1 MAKLRINYKLIIVL
15 VIGLA
20 ILAGSAIGLRKWFR
34 TQTVATGYSQGK
46 AAYQK
51 QQWDEA
57 ANQLGNYLAVRKDDS
72 EILMMYADAQLKRRP
87 ISRGNIQQAI
97 SAYRQVSRLDASD
110 ALNTESVRILT
121 DIYLEMGAFSEARA
135 KAEEFLTSSQDLQVS
150 LNLVKSQLGLRDF
163 KLAYQ
168 QLVSMVEQHPDFIP
182 AYELL
187 AVYSGRYPEHFKQPA
202 KYWYE
207 KAVQANPD
215 SANAYIIE
223 AAWYSRN
230 NLKTEAQKCLDRAVE
245 LKTGDQDVR
254 LRLAR
259 ELIIAGRQNQA
270 QSILEEIQ
278 KQSPSNV
285 DLWKTKALLVLSLN
299 DKKQMGAVAE
309 EALKNLGYNSWD
321 FLTIAC
327 EMFIDAG
334 NYEQAENV
342 VSQLSTLEDSRAQVL
357 YYKGLIE
364 NQKSNKT
371 EAIKCLREAIDLGYK
386 TPRARIILAGAY
398 AETGD
403 LTSGIQ
409 QLRALTS
416 EVPDNFEALL
426 SLAKLLAQNEDPSG
440 AAEKA
445 MNALQLNPT
454 SAEAILLYTQ
464 SRMKIL
470 SATGISKDS
479 PEWIA
484 LEERLQSFGES
495 NAAQE
500 NVILS
505 QLKIAIRR
513 NDIEKANAINQKLK
527 AGYPDSVSAYIGD
540 VEILLY
546 EGKTEQAE
554 KILVDLIN
562 KFPDEPEPVIY
573 LVQILYS
580 NEKIEDCYNMLK
592 KAIETTKQSRHKLQL
607 GILFADIARS
617 AGKESEAF
625 GVVSA
630 IDQQFPDSIVVKRKL
645 LAFKQTQ
652 NDKQKTEQL
661 IEQIKQIEG
670 EKGWQWKYEK
680 AKQLYL
686 SDPSVNYA
694 EIVKFLKD
702 AVAIEPAAKEPQL
715 MLGAL
720 YAQNGDLLAAISIYR
735 QSLNRWPND
744 PQVIAPL
751 AASLYRANEFEQA
764 EQLLKQASQM
774 RIKTPAME
782 KLEMH
787 SLMMSGNRQ
796 AVSDMLKDAIKADPN
811 DKDSKLSLALL
822 YMRDG
827 NFEKS
832 QEMLDTLKSQQE
844 NSFVVDTAQIEL
856 LIRQGLKDKAFQA
869 CDVLVDN
876 YKTGQAYMIRG
887 RNYLLAGDAN
897 TAGKDFAKAVEIEPK
912 NEEAW
917 LLLSGYYE
925 TVGSKEKVL
934 ETINNAIKVLPDSSR
949 ILKKAIYVYGASD
962 NIENQNYAGQLI
974 ESAVKANPED
984 VDLKLIQARFLIS
997 KSNPVS
1003 LQQAQNI
1010 LEKLTEDYPNLTQG
1024 WYLLSQA
1031 CLMLGDAEKSAYY
1044 AERGLVYSPSDKEL
1058 SLIKAKALLITS
1070 PFSAVKILENLNIAN
1085 PNDVQIMLPLAEAQI
1100 QTGNASQAAKMLDES
1115 LKFVNPKDIRN
1126 IKMMLAS
1133 ALEMD
1138 NKSEQANE
1146 IFGQLAS
1153 ESDDQILLYT
1163 RVRLLIKQK
1172 RWYDLSE
1179 LVGKWTLKEKEKIGA
1194 SLSIARQLM
1203 GMDDIEAHKTAEEI
1217 LIRLNAI
1224 DTKNLEVLG
1233 SLGIVY
1239 QMNGKFAQ
1247 STQMYQEII
1256 NIQPEN
1262 IVALNNLAWIVSE
1275 QQGNYVEALKL
1286 ASDGLVKNP
1295 DYEELLDTR
1304 GVIYFRMGEFDK
1316 AVEDFLKCLKLIP
1329 PGKIEAAGTY
1339 FHLGRTYSE
1348 MGDKIKA
1355 VENLNMAL
1363 TLDPTGKV
1371 LSADDIASIRRLLY
1385 KLKNQ

>member
-1 MAKLRINYKLIIVL
+1 MTKLRINYKLIIVL
-15 VIGLA
+15 IIGLA
-20 ILAGSAIGLRKWFR
+20 ILAGSAIGLRKWFQ
-34 TQTVATGYSQGK
+34 TQTISTGYSQGK

-57 ANQLGNYLAVRKDDS
+57 ATQLGNYLAVRKDDA

-87 ISRGNIQQAI
+87 ISRGNIQQTIA
-97 SAYRQVSRLDASD
+97 AYRQVSRLDASN
-110 ALNTESVRILT
+110 AEVVKILT
-121 DIYLEMGAFSEARA
+121 DIYLEMGAYSEARA
-135 KAEEFLTSSQDLQVS
+135 KAEEFLVSAQDLQIN
-150 LNLVKSQLGLRDF
+150 LNLIRSLLGLRDF
-163 KLAYQ
+163 RLAYQ
-168 QLVSMVEQHPDFIP
+168 KLVLIVEQHPDFIP

-187 AVYSGRYPEHFKQPA
+187 AVYSGRYPEHFKQTA
-202 KYWYE
+202 QYWYE

-215 SANAYIIE
+215 SANAYIIG
-223 AAWYSRN
+223 ASWYSRN
-230 NLKTEAQKCLDRAVE
+230 NMKADAEKKLDRAVE
-245 LKTGDQDVR
+245 LKTDDEAIR
-254 LRLAR
+254 LRLAQ
-259 ELIIAGRQNQA
+259 ELIIAGRHDQA
-270 QSILEEIQ
+270 KTILEEIQ
-278 KQSPSNV
+278 KKSPGNV
-285 DLWKTKALLVLSLN
+285 DLWKTKALLAMSLK
-299 DKKQMGAVAE
+299 DKNQMGAVAD
-309 EALKNLGYNSWD
+309 EALNNLGYNSWD

-327 EMFIDAG
+327 DLFINAG
-334 NYEQAENV
+334 NYEQAEKT

-371 EAIKCLREAIDLGYK
+371 AAIKYLREAIDLGYK

-409 QLRALTS
+409 QLRALIS
-416 EVPDNFEALL
+416 DVPDNFDALL
-426 SLAKLLAQNEDPSG
+426 SLAKLLAQNDDPSG

-445 MNALQLNPT
+445 MNALQLNPA
-454 SAEAILLYTQ
+454 SAEAVLLYTQ

-470 SATGISKDS
+470 SAMGVSKDS
-479 PEWIA
+479 PEWVA
-484 LEERLQSFGES
+484 LEEKLQSFGES
-495 NAAQE
+495 NTAQE
-500 NVILS
+500 NIILS
-505 QLKIAIRR
+505 QLKIAVRR
-513 NDIEKANAINQKLK
+513 NDIEKASTINKKLNAD
-527 AGYPDSVSAYIGD
+527 YPDSVSAHLGD

-546 EGKTEQAE
+546 EGKTDEAE
-554 KILVDLIN
+554 KILTDLIN
-562 KFPDEPEPVIY
+562 KYPDESEPVIY
-573 LVQILYS
+573 MVQILYS
-580 NEKIEDCYNMLK
+580 KDKIEDCYNMIK
-592 KAIETTKQSRHKLQL
+592 KAIETTKQGRHKLQL
-607 GILFADIARS
+607 GIFFADIARL

-625 GVVSA
+625 GIVSS
-630 IDQQFPDSIVVKRKL
+630 IDQQFPDSIAVKRKL
-645 LAFKQTQ
+645 LAFEQTRK
-652 NDKQKTEQL
+652 DPQKTEQL
-661 IEQIKQIEG
+661 IEQIKKIEG
-670 EKGWQWKYEK
+670 ENGWQWKYEK

-686 SDPSVNYA
+686 SDLSINYS
-694 EIVKFLKD
+694 EIVKLLKE
-702 AVAIEPAAKEPQL
+702 AIATEPTAKEPQL
-715 MLGAL
+715 MIGAL
-720 YAQNGDLLAAISIYR
+720 YAQKGDLLAAISIYR

-764 EQLLKQASQM
+764 EQLLKQAAQM

-796 AVSDMLKDAIKADPN
+796 AVSDMLNEAIKADPN
-811 DKDSKLSLALL
+811 DKDSRLSLALL

-856 LIRQGLKDKAFQA
+856 LVRQGLKDKAFQA
-869 CDVLVDN
+869 CDVLVDK

-887 RNYLLAGDAN
+887 RNYLLTGDVN
-897 TAGKDFAKAVEIEPK
+897 TAGKDFTKAVEIEPQ

-917 LLLSGYYE
+917 MLLAGYYE
-925 TVGSKEKVL
+925 TIGTKDKVL
-934 ETINNAIKVLPDSSR
+934 ETINNAIKALPNSGR
-949 ILKKAIYVYGASD
+949 ILKKAIYIYGASD

-974 ESAVKANPED
+974 ENAVKANPED
-984 VDLKLIQARFLIS
+984 VELKIIQARFLIS

-1003 LQQAQNI
+1003 LQQAQTI
-1010 LEKLTEDYPNLTQG
+1010 LEKLTDDYPNLTQG
-1024 WYLLSQA
+1024 WLMLSQV
-1031 CLMLGDAEKSAYY
+1031 CLMLGNAEKSAYY
-1044 AERGLVYSPSDKEL
+1044 AEKGLVYSPSDKEL
-1058 SLIKAKALLITS
+1058 LLIKAKALLITS
-1070 PFSAVKILENLNIAN
+1070 PFSAVKIFENLNIAN
-1085 PNDVQIMLPLAEAQI
+1085 PNDVQIIMPLAEAQI
-1100 QTGNASQAAKMLDES
+1100 QTGNAAQAVKLLEES
-1115 LKFVNPKDIRN
+1115 LKFVASKDIRN

-1138 NKSEQANE
+1138 NKSEQAKE

-1153 ESDDQILLYT
+1153 ESDDQTLLYT

-1172 RWYDLSE
+1172 KWYDLSE
-1179 LVGKWTLKEKEKIGA
+1179 LVSQWTLKDKEKIGA

-1203 GMDDIEAHKTAEEI
+1203 GMDDINAHKTAEEI
-1217 LIRLNAI
+1217 LIKLNAI

-1247 STQMYQEII
+1247 SAQMYQEIL
-1256 NIQPEN
+1256 NIQPDN

-1275 QQGNYVEALKL
+1275 QQGKYADALKL
-1286 ASDGLVKNP
+1286 ATDGLAKYP

-1316 AVEDFLKCLKLIP
+1316 AVEDFLKSLKLIP
-1329 PGKIEAAGTY
+1329 PGNIEAAGTY
-1339 FHLGRTYSE
+1339 FHLGRTYAE
-1348 MGDKIKA
+1348 MGDKVKA
-1355 VENLNMAL
+1355 AENLNMAL

-1371 LSADDIASIRRLLY
+1371 LSAEDIAATRSLLY
-1385 KLKNQ
+1385 KLRNQ